1 MNGIISDYQREM
13 ILFILLADYYKHGA
27 NNAEDDTLVLEWNQS
42 IDAVLEDAQRTG
54 GPLPLP
60 SQITASD
67 SSRTLTVQRLEWYD
81 HSMNQTGIRRIEEIG
96 PIQGS
101 VSPKR
106 LPPPPLTLLTIPCVC
121 QETLSSQTMS

>member
-1 MNGIISDYQREM
+1 MTDKIDL
-13 ILFILLADYYKHGA
+13 ILR
-27 NNAEDDTLVLEWNQS
+27 
-42 IDAVLEDAQRTG
+42 ID
-54 GPLPLP
+54 PKK
-60 SQITASD
+60 
-67 SSRTLTVQRLEWYD
+67 D
-81 HSMNQTGIRRIEEIG
+81 HEKTKIDPVRATEEKTKAAGIRRIEEIG